1 MQTLAVLPFRPVVE
15 QNRNEALELGMADTL
30 IARLSGISPR
40 LVVRPLSSVRRY
52 SDLHQDSLAAAREVE
67 AEAVLEG
74 SIQRQGLRIRVN
86 ARLLR
91 VETTDRFG
99 RNPSTRVL
107 PSVFQHAR
115 QDCGAGAASAC
126 RYSFSDQKRRS
137 SRGEPQNVEAYHLL
151 LQGRYHLER
160 TVRPSILKAI
170 DFFNQ
175 AIALDPLYG
184 LAYSSVADAYRRL
197 PITSDVP
204 ATDAFPK
211 SRAAALRA
219 LEIDDELAEAHT
231 WLGFIKMWFEWD
243 WAGAESEM
251 QRGIALDPQSGYARM
266 AYQHLLTQ
274 TGRHQEALAEGT
286 SAIDLEPLSLI
297 VNANHGWAL
306 FVAGRV
312 EEAIA
317 QTEKTLTYIHTSG
330 LHT

>member
-1 MQTLAVLPFRPVVE
+1 M
-15 QNRNEALELGMADTL
+15 
-30 IARLSGISPR
+30 
-40 LVVRPLSSVRRY
+40 
-52 SDLHQDSLAAAREVE
+52 
-67 AEAVLEG
+67 
-74 SIQRQGLRIRVN
+74 
-86 ARLLR
+86 
-91 VETTDRFG
+91 
-99 RNPSTRVL
+99 
-107 PSVFQHAR
+107 
-115 QDCGAGAASAC
+115 
-126 RYSFSDQKRRS
+126 
-137 SRGEPQNVEAYHLL
+137 
-151 LQGRYHLER
+151 
-160 TVRPSILKAI
+160 KAI

-317 QTEKTLTYIHTSG
+317 QTEKTLDLYPYFWVAHLNRGKLHVATAEYAQALRSFQKAHELSG
-330 LHT
+330 GNTEALSMSGYASALAGDESTGRKMLEALRSRAPNRYTPPYNIAVILNGLGETEDALEWLERAVAERDVHVVFLKRDTKWEAYRQKPRFKRILKRLSLE